1 LTPLDWKCYNLFCNY
16 RRFFA
21 EDKHYHV
28 AVTIAIVTGN
38 DCSFGG
44 KRMKYTIKVSEKL
57 RNKLSTFSLSEAP
70 YKEISG

>member
-1 LTPLDWKCYNLFCNY
+1 
-16 RRFFA
+16 
-21 EDKHYHV
+21 
-28 AVTIAIVTGN
+28 VTIAIVTGN